1 MPIDAVRAR
10 AAAVLIAAVALPAA
24 AGEVVYDTFGPSDA
38 FDTGTGYV
46 VAGDAVPYAPG
57 EGQTHGARFRSTV
70 SGRLERIDAALQL
83 ISGANAVS
91 MELWSSD
98 ADGNVGSMIASWA
111 LGDAMAPSG
120 DPGAFVS
127 FEPGAGGPTLA
138 ADERYWLIPR
148 AAGDTDASW
157 MFGAGGS
164 GPLVWERPDG
174 ALVYSRSE
182 LPAARVIVAVP
193 APAGAPALAGVLAF
207 AARRRRRALTTR

>member
-1 MPIDAVRAR
+1 MPIDAVRRCVAV
-10 AAAVLIAAVALPAA
+10 VLIAGAAGSSAA
-24 AGEVVYDTFGPSDA
+24 AGEVVYDTFGPGDA

-57 EGQTHGARFRSTV
+57 EGQTHGVRFRSAL
-70 SGRLERIDAALQL
+70 SGRLERIDAAIQL

-98 ADGNVGSMIASWA
+98 VDGNVGSMIASWG
-111 LGDAMAPSG
+111 LVDAMAPSG
-120 DPGAFVS
+120 DPGAIVS
-127 FEPGAGGPTLA
+127 FETGVGGPTLA

-148 AAGDTDASW
+148 AVGDTDASW

-164 GPLVWERPDG
+164 GPFVWERPDG
-174 ALVYSRSE
+174 ARVYSRSE

-193 APAGAPALAGVLAF
+193 APAGAPVLAGVLAF
-207 AARRRRRALTTR
+207 AARRRR